1 MVNAPFDPNTNLE
14 EQHDTPKEHRDH
26 PKDSKSV
33 FIWLDILGFSND
45 VEGAQDNEAN
55 YTTLKDN
62 LTTFQDTFQQPS
74 EYTSSIQSTIISDG
88 ILLELKLYSSDRL
101 VDRVEK
107 FINYIEYI
115 GKAQL
120 TFFKKKRKLIRGGI
134 SVANSVQE
142 NTKNGVFLTYGLSAA
157 VKMEKKVCW
166 PIIGMDEGVL
176 KELARVV
183 SNGDDEQT
191 VLDDIKKN
199 FKKTYN
205 SDGDLIYF
213 IDFLDQPNR
222 QLEDLIK
229 EKFDQ
234 KDKGIDTADNTVIP
248 KYSWLYRYYISKIQ
262 RKKTVLEEVE
272 TGALLL

>member
-14 EQHDTPKEHRDH
+14 EQHDI
-26 PKDSKSV
+26 PKDPFKSV
-33 FIWLDILGFSND
+33 FVWLDILGFSND
-45 VEGAQDNEAN
+45 VEVAQDNEAN

-74 EYTSSIQSTIISDG
+74 EDTSSIQSTIISDG
-88 ILLELKLYSSDRL
+88 ILLELKLDSSDRL
-101 VDRVEK
+101 GDRVEK

-142 NTKNGVFLTYGLSAA
+142 NTKNSVFLTYGLSAA

-183 SNGDDEQT
+183 YNGDDEQT

-234 KDKGIDTADNTVIP
+234 KDKGIVL

-262 RKKTVLEEVE
+262 REKTVLEEVE
-272 TGALLL
+272 TGALIL